1 VDRLLGEWGIQ
12 KDSPV
17 GRAQFAGLVER
28 RRRGE
33 GRGEYEPEG
42 WWLGSEEFREELMAQ
57 VSAQAAPK
65 HAGPEIHESAMA
77 KAENIAQEELK
88 SLGWDAQALRGRRKS
103 DPRKVRIAARLRR
116 ETTMTLEW
124 IVNRLCMGA
133 ATHVAHLLQHKN
145 DQPSNHRLVKKLC
158 SDPSKL
164 CRKGG

>member
-65 HAGPEIHESAMA
+65 HAGPEIHESALA
-77 KAENIAQEELK
+77 KAESIAQEEP
-88 SLGWDAQALRGRRKS
+88 SPSAGMRKACVAVARAIRARCES
-103 DPRKVRIAARLRR
+103 PPGFAARP
-116 ETTMTLEW
+116 
-124 IVNRLCMGA
+124 
-133 ATHVAHLLQHKN
+133 Q
-145 DQPSNHRLVKKLC
+145 
-158 SDPSKL
+158 
-164 CRKGG
+164 